1 MASKYKSLP
10 KEIKRDM
17 ERSFCIRNILN
28 WINFDMDGLF
38 DEIMNFFTNEN
49 GLNLQ
54 DLLNDNAYLSNMK
67 LHEVKN
73 KFKSR
78 AAMHNLTAQE
88 YVDNCASKFTFV
100 VKTST

>member
-1 MASKYKSLP
+1 
-10 KEIKRDM
+10 M

-38 DEIMNFFTNEN
+38 DEIMNFFTNEI

-88 YVDNCASKFTFV
+88 YVDNCASKFPFV
-100 VKTST
+100 IKTST